1 MHTIGLIG
9 GMSWE
14 STALYY
20 RLLNEGIKA
29 RCGGLHSA
37 PLILHSVDFA
47 EIAALQHDNNWPAL
61 TTALCDIAKKLEQA
75 GAKGLLI
82 CTNTMHKVA
91 ANITEVVQI
100 PVIHIGDAIIAACK
114 EQGYQRVALLGTAF
128 TMEQPFLKDHLSAG
142 GLDVMVPDEADR
154 RIVHQV
160 IYDELCQGKV
170 LDSSRQQYQRIIE
183 QLKQRGAQA
192 VILGCTEIGLLIAPQ
207 DSSLPVLDTTELHA
221 NSAVDFMLSSKPN

>member
-61 TTALCDIAKKLEQA
+61 TTALCDIAKNLEQA
-75 GAKGLLI
+75 GAEGLLI

-114 EQGYQRVALLGTAF
+114 EQGYQCAF
-128 TMEQPFLKDHLSAG
+128 
-142 GLDVMVPDEADR
+142 
-154 RIVHQV
+154 
-160 IYDELCQGKV
+160 GKCSGIPTF
-170 LDSSRQQYQRIIE
+170 DIRSSQIR
-183 QLKQRGAQA
+183 
-192 VILGCTEIGLLIAPQ
+192 
-207 DSSLPVLDTTELHA
+207 
-221 NSAVDFMLSSKPN
+221 